1 MNPNEQAVIAQHI
14 RKHLDLAYDVAATL
28 PKVREELIREGIRAL
43 KRILVSSFEAGE
55 LEVVETF
62 SEAPFAK
69 YAYLSA
75 RHRKWP
81 VGVTVSMEA
90 GSSLARDVFMG
101 LHVEPPTTVPPTVIE
116 TLDRHVRSGRASND
130 WVWWYSLENGFQ
142 HWDERAA
149 VLAFGNGDAP
159 ERLAS
164 FILDVV
170 NVVHPLLSGEEPSED
185 RQP

>member
-69 YAYLSA
+69 NAYLSA
-75 RHRKWP
+75 RHRMWP
-81 VGVTVSMEA
+81 AGVTVSMEA
-90 GSSLARDVFMG
+90 DASLARYVFLG
-101 LHVEPPTTVPPTVIE
+101 LHVEPPTTVPAKVIE
-116 TLDRHVRSGRASND
+116 TLDRRLRSGRASND
-130 WVWWYSLENGFQ
+130 LVWWHWLDDGFQ

-170 NVVHPLLSGEEPSED
+170 NVVHPFLSSEEPSED